1 MGGKGDKIMGVEKL
15 RTNIQEVFSKSLI
28 VQVYMLLKKDDEYV
42 LKLANLEDNKTE
54 PEVRNLFK
62 NYINDTI
69 IVNDELAFCEL
80 STDDE
85 RANAIYHYD
94 YEEYPEEL
102 NIFKSFN
109 IKEAAEKYEKFNFS
123 EDDLKNLYGYII
135 YMGNM
140 DDGILLFKKHF
151 TITLIKRDSFL
162 LGLKKSKELFEL
174 VSEDDMLRLN
184 GNVQLII
191 VAGEMYV
198 LDTKILT
205 QNMKFNKLITK
216 AATETVDAIN
226 TLGLLEDIQVLR
238 DTVEDFSFAR
248 RLSKVKKTSPIFE
261 LGIPKE
267 TIVDFTKRT
276 SQLAGRFKYSDDGQ
290 TIRLD
295 TKKSKDAFIKLMND
309 SFLRSELTEQYYETT
324 AKDRI

>member
-276 SQLAGRFKYSDDGQ
+276 IQLAGRFKYSDDGQ

>member
-1 MGGKGDKIMGVEKL
+1 MGGKGDKIMCIEKL

-28 VQVYMLLKKDDEYV
+28 VQVYMLLKQDDEFV

-85 RANAIYHYD
+85 RTNAIYHYD

-109 IKEAAEKYEKFNFS
+109 IKEATEKYEKFNFS

-267 TIVDFTKRT
+267 TIVDFIKRT

>member
-1 MGGKGDKIMGVEKL
+1 MGGKGDKIMNIEKL
-15 RTNIQEVFSKSLI
+15 RTNIQAVFSKSLI
-28 VQVYMLLKKDDEYV
+28 VQVYMLLKQDDEFV

-69 IVNDELAFCEL
+69 IINDDLAFCEL

-85 RANAIYHYD
+85 RTNAIYHYD

-102 NIFKSFN
+102 NIFKSFD
-109 IKEAAEKYEKFNFS
+109 IKEAAEKYEKFNFN

-191 VAGEMYV
+191 AAGEMYV

-216 AATETVDAIN
+216 AATETVDAIDA
-226 TLGLLEDIQVLR
+226 LELLEDIQVLR
-238 DTVEDFSFAR
+238 DTIEDFNFAR

>member
-1 MGGKGDKIMGVEKL
+1 MDVEKL
-15 RTNIQEVFSKSLI
+15 KDYIETVFSSASTI
-28 VQVYMLLKKDDEYV
+28 QVYMMLKHDDEFV
-42 LKLANLEDNKTE
+42 LKLANLEDDKTE
-54 PEVRNLFK
+54 PEVRNLFEGYVK
-62 NYINDTI
+62 DVI
-69 IVNDELAFCEL
+69 LANEVLEICEL
-80 STDDE
+80 SKDDE
-85 RANAIYHYD
+85 RVNAIYHYD
-94 YEEYPEEL
+94 YNEYPEEL
-102 NIFKSFN
+102 SLFKSFN
-109 IKEAAEKYEKFNFS
+109 IKESAESYDKFNFN

-135 YMGNM
+135 YIGNM
-140 DDGILLFKKHF
+140 NEGIVLFKKHYA
-151 TITLIKRDSFL
+151 ITLIKRDSFL
-162 LGLKKSKELFEL
+162 LGLKKSKERFEL

-184 GNVQLII
+184 GDIQLMII
-191 VAGEMYV
+191 AGEMFV

-216 AATETVDAIN
+216 AADETIDAIAA
-226 TLGLLEDIQVLR
+226 LGLLEDVQVLR

-267 TIVDFTKRT
+267 TIVEFTKRT

-309 SFLRSELTEQYYETT
+309 SFLRSELTNQYYETS
-324 AKDRI
+324 AKDKI

>member
-1 MGGKGDKIMGVEKL
+1 MGVEKL